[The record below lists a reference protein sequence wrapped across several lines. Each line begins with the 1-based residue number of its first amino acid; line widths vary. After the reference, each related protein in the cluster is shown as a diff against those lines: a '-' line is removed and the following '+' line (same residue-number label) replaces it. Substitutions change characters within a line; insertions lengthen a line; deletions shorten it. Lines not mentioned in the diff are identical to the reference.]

1 MPLTRDQEHFEF
13 TRYEGIYF
21 WMRDSAS
28 QVLCKV
34 SHEALRDRN
43 AHDGGNADFSDTFTR
58 HRERIE
64 MLAGA
69 KYDKGHRINDLII
82 VLSCELT
89 PTPV

>member
-34 SHEALRDRN
+34 SHEALRDRS
-43 AHDGGNADFSDTFTR
+43 AHDGGNADLSDTFIR
-58 HRERIE
+58 HREHIE

-69 KYDKGHRINDLII
+69 KYDKGHQINDLII

-89 PTPV
+89 PTPA

>member
-1 MPLTRDQEHFEF
+1 MPLIRDQEHFEL

-21 WMRDSAS
+21 WMRDSAN

-34 SHEALRDRN
+34 SHEALRDRS
-43 AHDGGNADFSDTFTR
+43 AHDGENADLSDTFIR

-64 MLAGA
+64 MIAGT
-69 KYDKGHRINDLII
+69 KYDKGYRKNELVI

-89 PTPV
+89 PV